1 MAMNNPYQSYQQSS
15 VNTASSGELTL
26 MLYNGCLKFIMLGKK
41 AIEAGNIEAKN
52 TNIIK
57 SQNIIRELM
66 VTLNM
71 DADVSKDMMSL
82 YDFMNRRLIEANMK
96 NDVSA
101 LEEVEGLVTEFRNTW
116 KEVIQINRK
125 KQFTQSGQ
133 V

>member
-1 MAMNNPYQSYQQSS
+1 
-15 VNTASSGELTL
+15 
-26 MLYNGCLKFIMLGKK
+26 
-41 AIEAGNIEAKN
+41 
-52 TNIIK
+52 
-57 SQNIIRELM
+57 M

-82 YDFMNRRLIEANMK
+82 YDFMNRRLIEANLK